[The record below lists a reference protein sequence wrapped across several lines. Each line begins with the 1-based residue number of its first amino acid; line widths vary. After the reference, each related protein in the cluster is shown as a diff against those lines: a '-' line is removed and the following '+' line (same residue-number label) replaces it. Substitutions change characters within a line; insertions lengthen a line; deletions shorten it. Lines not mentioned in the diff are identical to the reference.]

1 MVGVFAQPVG
11 PTYRPVA
18 YLSKQ
23 LDPTLRGWQP
33 CLRALGSA
41 AELGK
46 EALKLT
52 LCQPVT
58 IFSSH
63 RLTDLLSRRA
73 LSLLSPSHLQEFDLL
88 FVEGTALSLQ
98 LSLRLN
104 PATLLPTPTTDTE
117 PAHSCPEVLHFLG
130 RPLDRTSDKPLPEA
144 DLTLFVDGSL
154 VLRADGRRQAAY
166 AVVTLTDTLEA
177 NKLPEGTTSQK
188 AELIALARA
197 LTLARGK

>member
-63 RLTDLLSRRA
+63 RLMDLLSHHA
-73 LSLLSPSHLQEFDLL
+73 LSLLSPSRLQEFHLL
-88 FVEGTALSLQ
+88 FVEGTALSLW
-98 LSLRLN
+98 LSPRLN
-104 PATLLPTPTTDTE
+104 PATLLPTPTTDME
-117 PAHSCPEVLHFLG
+117 LAHSCPEVLDFLSL
-130 RPLDRTSDKPLPEA
+130 PLAPPLYVP
-144 DLTLFVDGSL
+144 
-154 VLRADGRRQAAY
+154 
-166 AVVTLTDTLEA
+166 
-177 NKLPEGTTSQK
+177 
-188 AELIALARA
+188 
-197 LTLARGK
+197 